1 MVSQEEIEQFLHGE
15 DEEKYIVA
23 LEYDYRSNKIFKVI
37 QHPTNGKQIKS
48 ETFIPFAW
56 VGDLKGKNFYNG
68 SKHAQKQAMSEHG
81 ILIEKLDYPWGRK
94 DGTRS

>member
-23 LEYDYRSNKIFKVI
+23 LEYDYRSNKIFKII
-37 QHPTNGKQIKS
+37 QDPLNGKQIKS

-56 VGDLKGKNFYNG
+56 DRDWETVQFLL
-68 SKHAQKQAMSEHG
+68 E
-81 ILIEKLDYPWGRK
+81 IP
-94 DGTRS
+94 